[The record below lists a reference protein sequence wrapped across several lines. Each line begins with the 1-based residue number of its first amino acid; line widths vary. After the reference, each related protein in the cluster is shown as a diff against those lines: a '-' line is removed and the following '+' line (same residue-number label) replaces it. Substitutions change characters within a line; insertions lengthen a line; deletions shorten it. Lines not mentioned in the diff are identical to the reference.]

1 LDPAARHHAP
11 PSPTI
16 ALAMT
21 QRTRAPCTFA
31 LRTRPPFTSA
41 LSGPDRHVPLRSGP
55 DRHVP
60 LRSGLDRHV
69 PLRSGLDRHVPLRNG
84 PDRHCLCAPDQAAM
98 YLCGPGGA
106 PSATVAFALPCTAA
120 SNGCPRRRRSL
131 RSANTHWHRAPSSTA
146 IAVAMARTTD
156 SNYGLRPVLSLTC
169 SIRGVVCCHQRPPP
183 SPCTQCI
190 AISARCPRGAPPS
203 ASVAFAMGYTVG
215 SNRHIRDAPS
225 PCITIGNH

>member
-1 LDPAARHHAP
+1 MYFCAP
-11 PSPTI
+11 DEI
-16 ALAMT
+16 AVYL
-21 QRTRAPCTFA
+21 CA
-31 LRTRPPFTSA
+31 LRTRPPCTPALRTRPPCTPALRTRPPCTSA
-41 LSGPDRHVPLRSGP
+41 LRTRPPCTSAL
-55 DRHVP
+55 
-60 LRSGLDRHV
+60 SGLDRHV
-69 PLRSGLDRHVPLRNG
+69 PLRSGLDRHVPLRS
-84 PDRHCLCAPDQAAM
+84 PDQTAM
-98 YLCGPGGA
+98 YPCGPGGA